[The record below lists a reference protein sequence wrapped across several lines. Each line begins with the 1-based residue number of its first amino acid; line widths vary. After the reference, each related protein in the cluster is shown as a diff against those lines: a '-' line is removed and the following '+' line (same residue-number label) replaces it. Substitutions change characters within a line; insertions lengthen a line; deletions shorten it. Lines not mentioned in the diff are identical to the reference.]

1 MRQRCRPA
9 ARFLE
14 SCEVKASFRS
24 ALTGVALLSVLSL
37 ALAVPA
43 SLSAGPAANVS
54 AIDGPAL
61 KKAVQDQKGKIVV
74 LNLWATWCEPCVEE
88 FPDLVKF
95 HKANKD
101 KGVVVIA
108 ASADEPEDKAEVE
121 KFVQRSG
128 AEFPVYIRKAGRVE
142 KFIDPVVKN
151 WSGAVPMTLIYGK
164 DGKLFRKPLIG
175 MITNDMLIRAVEPLL
190 KK

>member
-1 MRQRCRPA
+1 
-9 ARFLE
+9 
-14 SCEVKASFRS
+14 VKPSFRS
-24 ALTGVALLSVLSL
+24 ALTGVALLSVLAL
-37 ALAVPA
+37 ALAAPA
-43 SLSAGPAANVS
+43 SLSAQPAANVS

-61 KKAVQDQKGKIVV
+61 KKAIQDQKGKVV
-74 LNLWATWCEPCVEE
+74 VVNVWATWCEPCVEE

-95 HKANKD
+95 HKAYRD

-108 ASADEPEDKAEVE
+108 ASADEPGDKAEVE
-121 KFVQRSG
+121 KFVQQNG

-142 KFIDPVVKN
+142 KFIDPIAKN

-164 DGKLFRKPLIG
+164 DGKLWRRPLIG
-175 MITNDMLIRAVEPLL
+175 MITNDMLTRAVEPLL